1 MKIGLITGEYPP
13 MQGGVGD
20 YTHELA
26 KAYVELGHEV
36 FVLTSVEGTGEY
48 LYEDTTSADQAIAVR
63 PVVRKWNLG
72 GCRDILEIIRAEKP
86 DVVNIQYQAA
96 AYGMRL
102 AIHLLP
108 LRLRWLKERPKVV
121 TTYHDL
127 RVPYLFPKAG
137 PLRWQAVLALARWSD
152 GVIVTNADDEAILA
166 AYDFVPCLAR
176 VPIGSNIAPTPPPGY
191 DRAAWR
197 AKLGVQAGD
206 VLLAYFGFLNESKG
220 GENLIRALGHLAGRG
235 LPVKLIM
242 IGGQVGSSDPS
253 NLRYAEHIQGLID
266 ELGLQERVLSTG
278 FVPEPEVSA
287 SLLAS
292 DICVLPYRDGV
303 SLRRGTF
310 MAALAHGL
318 PIVST
323 RYPVAKAHIPN
334 PAEHWHPS
342 ELRGG
347 SNILLVPP
355 DDEALLADAISR
367 LIASP
372 RLREHLGQEARAL
385 SGRFSWPQIARQTLE
400 LFHEIGASPDAA
412 QA

>member
-1 MKIGLITGEYPP
+1 MKICLITGEYPP

-26 KAYVELGHEV
+26 KAYVELGHQV
-36 FVLTSVEGTGEY
+36 VVLTSVQGTGEY
-48 LYEDTTSADQAIAVR
+48 AYEEVTPADQAIVVR
-63 PVVRKWNLG
+63 PVATKWRLTG
-72 GCRDILEIIRAEKP
+72 RGRAIRTIRAERP

-96 AYGMRL
+96 AYGMR
-102 AIHLLP
+102 ASIHFLP
-108 LRLRWLKERPKVV
+108 LRLRLMKERPKVV
-121 TTYHDL
+121 ITYHDL

-152 GVIVTNADDEAILA
+152 GVIVTNADDEAVLA
-166 AYDFVPCLAR
+166 SHDFIHCLAR
-176 VPIGSNIAPTPPPGY
+176 VPIGSNIAPMPPAGY
-191 DRAAWR
+191 DRNAWR
-197 AKLGVQAGD
+197 AKLGVQADD

-220 GENLIRALGHLAGRG
+220 GENLIRALGQLAGQG

-242 IGGQVGSSDPS
+242 VGGQVGSSDPN
-253 NLRYAEHIQGLID
+253 NLRYAENIQRLIEQLNLKD
-266 ELGLQERVLSTG
+266 RVLSTG

-323 RYPVAKAHIPN
+323 RYPVAKTHIPN
-334 PAEHWHPS
+334 PAERWQPA
-342 ELRGG
+342 ELKGG

-372 RLREHLGQEARAL
+372 HLREHLGREARVL
-385 SGRFSWPQIARQTLE
+385 SERFSWPQIAKQTLE
-400 LFHEIGASPDAA
+400 LFHEIGVPEGGANA
-412 QA
+412 